1 MSGISTFCC
10 TSCSRSSCKTETAAG
25 RGSSRGRR
33 KTFLCSSLFFFF
45 ITCTARMKSD
55 GEAAGLLT
63 CCHDDSFHIDS
74 RAPPPP
80 PLRPRP
86 CQSAPGLRLIGRWRQ
101 TGRQTSRRAAAQ
113 EFSQRE
119 AAFNATPAPSEGE
132 GPGGVGVGAP
142 PFSASYKLSVQRSS
156 SGTDEG
162 GLKVSHE
169 LLIWKHMAASAR
181 LDQTPPAVHPSVR
194 PSATTTA
201 ALPLEAEIG
210 NPTRRTECFSVLW
223 DIFHLFV
230 HGSNGEEGRKKK
242 NRHVCPAHQH
252 EVGTLTRSGDK

>member
-10 TSCSRSSCKTETAAG
+10 TTETAAG

-74 RAPPPP
+74 RAPP
-80 PLRPRP
+80 LMPRP

-132 GPGGVGVGAP
+132 GPGRGGGAGSSILSQLQTQC
-142 PFSASYKLSVQRSS
+142 SA
-156 SGTDEG
+156 
-162 GLKVSHE
+162 
-169 LLIWKHMAASAR
+169 
-181 LDQTPPAVHPSVR
+181 
-194 PSATTTA
+194 
-201 ALPLEAEIG
+201 
-210 NPTRRTECFSVLW
+210 
-223 DIFHLFV
+223 
-230 HGSNGEEGRKKK
+230 
-242 NRHVCPAHQH
+242 
-252 EVGTLTRSGDK
+252 